1 MKKTIFSLIIMIS
14 ALMHVSAQNIV
25 CDTLET
31 GSAVNVTPAQLI
43 RGQVSGVLV
52 SGTDGSITG
61 ALNTL
66 IRGISS
72 VHSESEPLWIVDGA
86 YLTSS
91 IGQNRNA
98 FWQDSYNEQ
107 SYTSALNS
115 LYTLNPYDIESI
127 EVLKDVAATS
137 KYGSRGANG
146 VIIIKTKLPHREGQ
160 NIMWN
165 SNVGVNMAS
174 NGYTSIFHNHNMS
187 FSTNQ
192 NRNAFNLSAFYRTDS
207 GSMQRSVDNVGG
219 IRLNFDTHANK
230 MMWVGVGASIMK
242 GRQDAQSSVGW
253 YGAQT
258 ATQLMRTSGDY
269 SGYVKDFDDFS
280 KDIRSTDNAYFQIN
294 FLQNLYLRG
303 EVGIDYNNNTRHIW
317 YGNGTAFGK
326 EKNGAAALLSSSML
340 MYTAKGMLNYS
351 LFATAENKLTFEIGG
366 EYSGNIDKF
375 NTMNGKDFF
384 THEMRSKGLS
394 INSGKADIRI
404 FNRSLSNI
412 GAYGNISWLFKN
424 IAGATATFRADRTM
438 RYEDSMNLYPAF
450 SAWVDFGKMSFF
462 QGSFVSQLKIKGGWG
477 SAGRDTF
484 VPYEMF
490 SFYVPNMVIDGVEE
504 GTEIL
509 YEGFNKVKTSEWNVG
524 VDFSMLNDRINIEL
538 GYYEKNSDDLFSTY
552 CFGEPMGTH
561 GRWFF
566 SQRYDIGNDKSSI
579 RNRGVE
585 FLINAVAIRTSDWKW
600 RLGAN
605 ASTLSCQITSV
616 SDDAALAMAV
626 GKGLQ
631 TGANTI
637 GWPVGSIYGYETDS
651 NGNCIDHTDDGVISS
666 EDRIM
671 LGRTIPACY
680 GGLSSTLSWKGV
692 TLELQTDF
700 SVGQKLLNM
709 NRMLD
714 DDAIFVSDRYVEK
727 ADFFRMSRVSICY
740 DIPFRKTR
748 LKKVS
753 VSLTGTNLIVA
764 SPYSGYNLDVNSY
777 SSPYLRGADYG
788 TAPLARGVVAG
799 VSLTF

>member
-1 MKKTIFSLIIMIS
+1 MKKTVFSFIIMMS
-14 ALMHVSAQNIV
+14 CLMHVSAQTV
-25 CDTLET
+25 VRDTLET
-31 GSAVNVTPAQLI
+31 GSVVNVTPAQLI
-43 RGQVSGVLV
+43 RGQVSGVQV

-72 VHSESEPLWIVDGA
+72 VHSDSEPLWIIDGA

-91 IGQNRNA
+91 IGQNRDA
-98 FWQDSYNEQ
+98 FWQNSYNEQ
-107 SYTSALNS
+107 SYTSALNP

-127 EVLKDVAATS
+127 EILKDVAATS
-137 KYGSRGANG
+137 LYGSRGANG
-146 VIIIKTKLPHREGQ
+146 VIIIKTKLPHKEGLSVQ
-160 NIMWN
+160 WN
-165 SNVGVNMAS
+165 SNVGVNMSS
-174 NGYTSIFHNHNMS
+174 NGYASISHNHNMS

-192 NRNAFNLSAFYRTDS
+192 NRNAFNLSAFFRTDS
-207 GSMQRSVDNVGG
+207 GSMQRSADNVGG
-219 IRLNFDTHANK
+219 IRLKFDTHANK
-230 MMWVGVGASIMK
+230 VMWVGVGASIMK
-242 GRQDAQSSVGW
+242 GRQDAQSSIGW

-258 ATQLMRTSGDY
+258 ATQLMRTSGNY

-326 EKNGAAALLSSSML
+326 AKNGAAALLSSSML

-394 INSGKADIRI
+394 INIGKADIRI
-404 FNRSLSNI
+404 FNRSLSNV
-412 GAYGNISWLFKN
+412 GVYGNISWLFSN
-424 IAGATATFRADRTM
+424 IAGATAALRADRTI
-438 RYEDSMNLYPAF
+438 RYEDSMSLYPAI
-450 SAWVDFGKMSFF
+450 SAWVDFSKMSFF
-462 QGSFVSQLKIKGGWG
+462 PNSAFSHLKLKGGWG
-477 SAGRDTF
+477 CAGRDTF

-490 SFYVPNMVIDGVEE
+490 SSYVPNMVIDGVEE

-509 YEGFNKVKTSEWNVG
+509 YEGFNKVKTSEWNAAI
-524 VDFSMLNDRINIEL
+524 DLSLLNNRIDIEL

-566 SQRYDIGNDKSSI
+566 SDRYDINSDKSSI
-579 RNRGVE
+579 RNRGFE
-585 FLINAVAIRTSDWKW
+585 LSINAVAIKTNDWEW
-600 RLGAN
+600 RLNAN
-605 ASTLSCQITSV
+605 VSTLSSQITSV

-631 TGANTI
+631 TGANAI

-651 NGNCIDHTDDGVISS
+651 EGNCVDHTDDGIISI

-671 LGRTIPACY
+671 LGRTIPVCY
-680 GGLSSTLSWKGV
+680 GGLSSALSWKG
-692 TLELQTDF
+692 LSLQVMTDYAF
-700 SVGQKLLNM
+700 GQNLLNM

-714 DDAIFVSDRYVEK
+714 EGATSVTDKYVEK
-727 ADFFRMSRVSICY
+727 SDFFRISRLSLCY
-740 DIPFRKTR
+740 EIPVRKVWLKR
-748 LKKVS
+748 LA
-753 VSLTGTNLIVA
+753 VSLTGTNLVIA
-764 SPYSGYNLDVNSY
+764 SPYSGHNPDVNSY